1 MVPAQRHLV
10 TAQSTPGLRVL
21 IADDH
26 RTFAEVLAAG
36 LDIEGRF
43 SAVDVACSPS
53 HARLLLNVYR
63 YDLLLLDPSVDV
75 GSWLELLRTVVSER
89 PTLIV
94 VVVSELEDTQQ
105 VIQVLAQDVRA
116 WVSKDISLAGL
127 LHTIDEAVMGRTS
140 LPTTLLGPVLKE
152 LLGRPAKSQTKPS
165 FVNELTAR
173 QLEVLQCLADGMSRA
188 QIAEHLLLS
197 PHTVRTHVQEV
208 LRKAGVHSTL
218 AALARARE
226 VGYRR
231 GRPDGSE
238 LGPTQWGAPTADE
251 PS

>member
-1 MVPAQRHLV
+1 MNPAQVRAQRPLV
-10 TAQSTPGLRVL
+10 TAQTTPGLRVL

-36 LDIEGRF
+36 LGMERRF
-43 SAVDVACSPS
+43 SAVDVAFSPS
-53 HARLLLNVYR
+53 HARSLLNVYR
-63 YDLLLLDPSVDV
+63 HDLLLLDPSPDV
-75 GSWLELLRTVVSER
+75 GMWLELLRAVVAER

-94 VVVSELEDTQQ
+94 VVVSELEDVQQ
-105 VIQVLAQDVRA
+105 VIRVLAQDVRA
-116 WVSKDISLAGL
+116 WVSKDISLDGL
-127 LHTIDEAVMGRTS
+127 LRTIDEAVMGRTS
-140 LPTTLLGPVLKE
+140 LPTKLLGPVLKE
-152 LLGRPAKSQTKPS
+152 LLGRPAKSQIKPS
-165 FVNELTAR
+165 FINELTPR

-226 VGYRR
+226 VGY
-231 GRPDGSE
+231 
-238 LGPTQWGAPTADE
+238 
-251 PS
+251 

>member
-1 MVPAQRHLV
+1 MDSGEVPAPRYL
-10 TAQSTPGLRVL
+10 TTTPFPPALRVL

-63 YDLLLLDPSVDV
+63 YDVLLIDPILDVPT
-75 GSWLELLRTVVSER
+75 WLELLRAVVVER
-89 PTLIV
+89 PSLVV
-94 VVVSELEDTQQ
+94 VVVSHLDDVQQ
-105 VIQVLAQDVRA
+105 VIEVLAHDVRA
-116 WVSKDISLAGL
+116 WVSKDVSLYGL
-127 LHTIDEAVMGRTS
+127 LHAIDEAVMGRTS
-140 LPTTLLGPVLKE
+140 LPSTLLGPVLKE
-152 LLGRPAKSQTKPS
+152 LLGRPPKSHIEPS
-165 FVNELTAR
+165 FIDELTPR
-173 QLEVLQCLADGMSRA
+173 QLEVLQCLAEGMSRA

-208 LRKAGVHSTL
+208 LRKAGVNSTL

-226 VGYRR
+226 VGYHAVAA
-231 GRPDGSE
+231 PDRVRSSRE
-238 LGPTQWGAPTADE
+238 R
-251 PS
+251 